1 MAQSAVAATR
11 LLVVCCPFVCFCFLF
26 LLFLFIFFFNQSIN
40 QSKKKKKIG
49 DEEVDIQHRMD
60 NRCVFWSLCLLLKK
74 KNHRASSSLDWKKVF
89 SALRKF

>member
-40 QSKKKKKIG
+40 QSKKKKIG